1 MTELIVLALLL
12 LLVYQDISN
21 RLERKRLVDAF
32 LAKNLKELKEPV
44 VKFKPSELVEKD
56 DFDIPLDDAT
66 EEEFDKA
73 IRKTVGKETIVEKTV
88 DKLKKIVKK

>member
-1 MTELIVLALLL
+1 MTELIILALLL
-12 LLVYQDISN
+12 LLVYQDMSN
-21 RLERKRLVDAF
+21 RVERKRLVDAF

-56 DFDIPLDDAT
+56 DFDIPLEEAT
-66 EEEFDKA
+66 DEQFDKA
-73 IRKTVGKETIVEKTV
+73 IRKTVGKETFVEKSV